1 MSKPASKSAAKAAPP
16 EYKEFAVR
24 REGFNRFFD
33 KPLPTSTFHDK
44 VNEGFIVPLKGVKG
58 FYKLND
64 SLARLGLRPVM
75 KLPDP
80 LPTRTIED
88 IVRLAFSAIDPDVFP
103 APTWLL
109 DAEAIDGVDASH
121 AGLLVEKH
129 AAHVAKLDSDR
140 EKQAYLQGVLDAAYM
155 VAADTALDSQGL
167 P

>member
-16 EYKEFAVR
+16 EYPEFAVR
-24 REGFNRFFD
+24 RDGFNRYFD

-44 VNEGFIVPLKGVKG
+44 VNEGIIVPLRGVKG

-80 LPTRTIED
+80 LPTRTTDEI
-88 IVRLAFSAIDPDVFP
+88 IRLAFHAINPEVFP
-103 APTWLL
+103 APSWLL
-109 DAEAIDGVDASH
+109 DAEAIDGTDASH
-121 AGLLVEKH
+121 AELLVEKH
-129 AAHVAKLDSDR
+129 ATHVAKLDSDQ
-140 EKQAYLQGVLDAAYM
+140 EKQAYLQGVLDAAFM
-155 VAADTALDSQGL
+155 LAQDATTETAE

>member
-16 EYKEFAVR
+16 EYPEFAVR
-24 REGFNRFFD
+24 RDGFNRYFD

-44 VNEGFIVPLKGVKG
+44 VNEGIIVPLRGVKG

-80 LPTRTIED
+80 LPTRTTDD
-88 IVRLAFSAIDPDVFP
+88 IIRLAFHAIDPEVFP
-103 APTWLL
+103 APSWLL
-109 DAEAIDGVDASH
+109 DAEAIDGADASH
-121 AGLLVEKH
+121 AELLVEKH

-140 EKQAYLQGVLDAAYM
+140 EKQAYRQGVLDAAFM
-155 VAADTALDSQGL
+155 LAQDATTVTEE

>member
-16 EYKEFAVR
+16 EYPEFAVR
-24 REGFNRFFD
+24 RDGFNRYFD

-44 VNEGFIVPLKGVKG
+44 VNEGIIIPLKGLKG

-80 LPTRTIED
+80 LPTRTTDD
-88 IVRLAFSAIDPDVFP
+88 IIRLAFHAIDPEVFP
-103 APTWLL
+103 APSWLL
-109 DAEAIDGVDASH
+109 DAEAIDGADASH
-121 AGLLVEKH
+121 AELLVEKH

-140 EKQAYLQGVLDAAYM
+140 EKQAYLQGVLDAAFM
-155 VAADTALDSQGL
+155 LAQDATTETAET
-167 P
+167 

>member
-16 EYKEFAVR
+16 EYPEFAVR
-24 REGFNRFFD
+24 RDGFNRYFD

-44 VNEGFIVPLKGVKG
+44 VNEGIIVPLKGLKG

-80 LPTRTIED
+80 LPTRTTDD
-88 IVRLAFSAIDPDVFP
+88 IIRLAFHAIDPEVFP
-103 APTWLL
+103 APSWLL
-109 DAEAIDGVDASH
+109 DAEAIDGADASH
-121 AGLLVEKH
+121 AELLVEKH

-140 EKQAYLQGVLDAAYM
+140 EKQAYLQGVLDAAFM
-155 VAADTALDSQGL
+155 LAQDATTETAET
-167 P
+167 